1 MPVAKYF
8 CNRQVGTAYF
18 PNLSYHFDQFK
29 SVFMDWV
36 RSITP
41 IIASASF
48 LLTIDLDFEAILFDV
63 LLDFIHQERADAP
76 PTCCLSKVVIPQ
88 GRCG

>member
-1 MPVAKYF
+1 LVVPTIVILASANKEININMPVAKYF

-48 LLTIDLDFEAILFDV
+48 
-63 LLDFIHQERADAP
+63 
-76 PTCCLSKVVIPQ
+76 
-88 GRCG
+88 

>member
-48 LLTIDLDFEAILFDV
+48 
-63 LLDFIHQERADAP
+63 
-76 PTCCLSKVVIPQ
+76 
-88 GRCG
+88 